1 MPAEKDVAGFDGDRP
16 RLQLHDEQTRAVLR
30 LNAMR
35 ASAVSAANVASTPRE
50 PYHSRTFGM
59 KFILPLLVFAASA
72 TSLFAQAPAP
82 ASPDLPRSTS
92 ILDAMMNAGPVMIP
106 LFALSVFSL
115 MLVIVY
121 FLTIRRGAVVSSG
134 YMATADALL
143 RKRDY
148 LGLLA
153 VSNRHGESI
162 ARVVQ
167 KMLEFTTK
175 NPGADFQQVRE
186 IAETEGTRVASSLNN
201 RVIYLADIG
210 MIAPLIGLLGT
221 VIGIVRSF
229 SALGADL
236 GSARY
241 MQLSKGVSEALIN
254 TAGGLAIG
262 IPAMIFYAFFR
273 GRAQRLISDLESAVT
288 HVLALLSLQ
297 YDKRSSRAPALVE
310 DDF

>member
-1 MPAEKDVAGFDGDRP
+1 MIFRI
-16 RLQLHDEQTRAVLR
+16 H
-30 LNAMR
+30 
-35 ASAVSAANVASTPRE
+35 
-50 PYHSRTFGM
+50 GM
-59 KFILPLLVFAASA
+59 KRIFPMLVALASA
-72 TSLFAQAPAP
+72 TTLFAQDPAAPQA
-82 ASPDLPRSTS
+82 APDLPKTTS
-92 ILDAMMNAGPVMIP
+92 MLDAMIHAGPVIIP
-106 LFALSVFSL
+106 LFLLSIFSI
-115 MLVIVY
+115 MLVVVY

-153 VSNRHGESI
+153 VSNRHGEAI

-186 IAETEGTRVASSLNN
+186 IAETEGTRAATSLNN
-201 RVIYLADIG
+201 RVLYIADIG
-210 MIAPLIGLLGT
+210 TIAPLLGLLGT

-229 SALGADL
+229 SALGADV

-241 MQLSKGVSEALIN
+241 LQLSKGVSEALIN

-273 GRAQRLISDLESAVT
+273 GRAQRLISDLEAAVT

-297 YDKRSSRAPALVE
+297 YNKRTERAPALLE